1 MRNNIFSA
9 LTVLLALV
17 PALASADGGCR
28 QFVGVGTTQATGPES
43 FAGTATSNLGD
54 AAVDVAITGIKPIAN
69 GSLLATT
76 RHTIATGPLV
86 ISTSDRARLIQVN
99 DFGLYRLDTQALIVE
114 GGWGHLKIDGIVN
127 LWTGAAQWF
136 VEGRVCSD

>member
-43 FAGTATSNLGD
+43 FAGTATSKSP
-54 AAVDVAITGIKPIAN
+54 ASSPSRTARCSRRRVTP
-69 GSLLATT
+69 S
-76 RHTIATGPLV
+76 RR
-86 ISTSDRARLIQVN
+86 DR
-99 DFGLYRLDTQALIVE
+99 
-114 GGWGHLKIDGIVN
+114 W
-127 LWTGAAQWF
+127 
-136 VEGRVCSD
+136 

>member
-1 MRNNIFSA
+1 M
-9 LTVLLALV
+9 
-17 PALASADGGCR
+17 
-28 QFVGVGTTQATGPES
+28 
-43 FAGTATSNLGD
+43 
-54 AAVDVAITGIKPIAN
+54 
-69 GSLLATT
+69 
-76 RHTIATGPLV
+76 